1 MKGEVM
7 SFLERANKAL
17 FVYGAILPADIRQL
31 LKDMAAAIDQLQEK
45 SQ

>member
-1 MKGEVM
+1 M

-31 LKDMAAAIDQLQEK
+31 LKDMAAAIDHLREK